1 MFLPAIRG
9 FCRNFAQTKAR
20 LSPGTLYLME
30 WLAYPAAIIMGILL
44 GLLGGGGSVLTLP
57 ILVYLLH
64 IPTGMATT
72 YSMFVVGV
80 SACAGAVNYIIK
92 KEVSWRA
99 VLVFGI
105 PSVLSIYFARKIVF
119 PALPSIIKILGWPV
133 SKDTLLMMIFAAFML
148 LASWSMIRKRKS
160 GMPSEPGEAKVQDA
174 RYILLLL
181 EGIAVGM
188 IVGLIGAG
196 GGFLI
201 IPALVI
207 LMQLPMKKAVG
218 TSLTLI
224 FINSLLGFLSD
235 LQNAVVIDWKMLLI
249 FTGFAFAGIVG
260 GTLLSRK
267 IEGER
272 LRPLFGWFI
281 LAMGL
286 LIITEELILK

>member
-1 MFLPAIRG
+1 
-9 FCRNFAQTKAR
+9 
-20 LSPGTLYLME
+20 ME